1 MDLVEICY
9 EQRAE
14 DPMQCIY
21 KHLSKVYNSD
31 IRNKVMALKVNAE
44 EEKTSGLREENTEMD
59 VSSNSSSIGSGSSL
73 RDEEDVDYQRAFKS
87 FALAAASAP
96 ATGIPD
102 DNSFEIEG
110 SEINISSN
118 ELQNIEDSKKPVMTL
133 DASGDVDDK
142 KLVESDDAQ
151 KTVNEISDS
160 ASSAFST
167 DDERD
172 N

>member
-21 KHLSKVYNSD
+21 EHLSKVYNSD

-73 RDEEDVDYQRAFKS
+73 TDDEDVDYQRAFKS

-102 DNSFEIEG
+102 DKSFEIEG
-110 SEINISSN
+110 SEI